1 MISWLPPRPP
11 HAPRC
16 SSCML
21 SLGSVADR
29 RCTLHPTHAIDHEA
43 CWQCC
48 AARGAAA
55 DAWEMTCQEHM
66 LSWRHTCTH
75 APEAILPGAPTAP
88 PGLTARKATHR
99 RVCVSVS
106 NGAGHLA
113 ACWGATCAACKCR
126 VNAASEL
133 QGLNVSSTHG
143 KAKNKSNFCRSAIY
157 ALRRVQNT
165 LTCPNP

>member
-1 MISWLPPRPP
+1 
-11 HAPRC
+11 
-16 SSCML
+16 ML
-21 SLGSVADR
+21 SLESVADW
-29 RCTLHPTHAIDHEA
+29 RCTLQTTHAIDHKA

-66 LSWRHTCTH
+66 LSWRHTGTR
-75 APEAILPGAPTAP
+75 APEANLLGAHTAP
-88 PGLTARKATHR
+88 PGLTARKAPRR
-99 RVCVSVS
+99 RVCMSGS
-106 NGAGHLA
+106 TWAGHLA

-133 QGLNVSSTHG
+133 QGLNVSGTHG
-143 KAKNKSNFCRSAIY
+143 KAKNKSNFCRFAIY
-157 ALRRVQNT
+157 ALRRVQST